1 MPSRFFSV
9 EKMLGSGLP
18 SGMTF
23 PVWYLSQLTLSMP
36 DDELALLRVDQI
48 INYRTERVADAL
60 KEKADVVLNPAPLP
74 RAELTSLLG
83 LLKSNGIL
91 VSTTGPAD
99 EQLAAELGVRTNT
112 QIPHADSRREESGA
126 RR

>member
-1 MPSRFFSV
+1 MTNSRS
-9 EKMLGSGLP
+9 SG
-18 SGMTF
+18 
-23 PVWYLSQLTLSMP
+23 
-36 DDELALLRVDQI
+36 VDQI

-99 EQLAAELGVRTNT
+99 EQLAAELGVRMQASRPFTNT